1 MTITDGVVIETEI
14 ENEVY
19 VDENEDAE
27 DTTDSAGAQPG
38 FNDGEEVADGKHVVP
53 NGVAIEELKNYR
65 GHKELRN
72 TTPEGVVEMLQP
84 KYLMGVYDKF
94 VQSVYDEKTTR
105 SSFTGKWK
113 NAEFASILDAFRE
126 DFADKGVKVVLCKR
140 SSGSGSYR
148 WLEFIDVEVAGDYV
162 PQYDVS
168 NRSGQVIKTV
178 YKRLKFP
185 EGVAVEELKEWNG
198 RKKLKERIPIRVE
211 KMLDKYDLRKE
222 YDQMVDHVIEAG
234 VSSVF
239 KSWKISK
246 LKELIKVY
254 QPMFLAKGVDLFVSK
269 KEEWV
274 STGNGGYMRY
284 FRWIEF
290 VDRELQPNYTPQRDA
305 ETKDD
310 CTVM

>member
-1 MTITDGVVIETEI
+1 MTITDGVVIEKI
-14 ENEVY
+14 EDEVY
-19 VDENEDAE
+19 VDENDDTE
-27 DTTDSAGAQPG
+27 TTDGAGTQPD
-38 FNDGEEVADGKHVVP
+38 FNDGTEVADGKHVVP
-53 NGVAIEELKNYR
+53 KGVAVEELKNYR

-72 TTPEGVVEMLQP
+72 KTPEGVVEMLQP

-105 SSFTGKWK
+105 STFTGKWK
-113 NAEFASILDAFRE
+113 DMEFVSILDAFRD
-126 DFADKGVKVVLCKR
+126 DFADKGVKVALCKR
-140 SSGSGSYR
+140 SSGNGSYR
-148 WLEFIDVEVAGDYV
+148 WLEFIDVEEAAGYV

-178 YKRLKFP
+178 YTRLKFP
-185 EGVAVEELKEWNG
+185 DGVAVEELKEWNG

-239 KSWKISK
+239 KSWSIAK

-254 QPMFLAKGVDLFVSK
+254 QPMFSEKGVDIFVSRK
-269 KEEWV
+269 DEWV
-274 STGNGGYMRY
+274 STGQGGYMRY
-284 FRWIEF
+284 FRWVEF

-305 ETKDD
+305 ETKD